1 MKARNIIAFL
11 ILCELCV
18 IADSKG
24 SDNPFIIIK
33 KSDKLIAE
41 KKYETAY
48 KLLEESDPGNGI
60 EEIFLKKVDV
70 ALNYYITSM
79 NHVIFTFQD
88 LKPDESVEDLRGAPG
103 DRHAYKL
110 DVYKK
115 LSDYLMREPKNWKL
129 KRVLGCFDFDYFN
142 KFERMKGTGADYS
155 FLEDSKKLLSE
166 AYRNKEY
173 DYLSLQILGYFEY
186 MKQQYAGSVEYLL
199 GSYKLNNGYIH
210 TVYLLAAAYFKSN
223 RDDLAVKYAA
233 EGLKLKSGRNDLK
246 ADLAKILSTIYRD
259 RGDVKRADLYDRLS
273 QNYSK

>member
-1 MKARNIIAFL
+1 MKAKNIIVFLVLFELFL
-11 ILCELCV
+11 IAE
-18 IADSKG
+18 SKG
-24 SDNPFIIIK
+24 SGGPDLIIK
-33 KSDKLIAE
+33 KADKLIAE

-48 KLLEESDPGNGI
+48 KLLEESDPQNGN
-60 EEIFLKKVDV
+60 EQIFLKKVDV

-110 DVYKK
+110 DIYEK
-115 LSDYLMREPKNWKL
+115 LSDYMKSEPKNWKL

-142 KFERMKGTGADYS
+142 KFERIKASGTDYS

-186 MKQQYAGSVEYLL
+186 MNQQYARSVDYLL
-199 GSYKLNNGYIH
+199 ESYRLNNGYIH
-210 TVYLLAAAYFKSN
+210 TVYLLAASHFKN
-223 RDDLAVKYAA
+223 RQDDLAVKYAA
-233 EGLKLKSGRNDLK
+233 EGLKLKSSRNDLK
-246 ADLAKILSTIYRD
+246 ADLAKIMSIIYRD
-259 RGDVKRADLYDRLS
+259 RGDVKRADLYDKLS
-273 QNYSK
+273 RNYAK